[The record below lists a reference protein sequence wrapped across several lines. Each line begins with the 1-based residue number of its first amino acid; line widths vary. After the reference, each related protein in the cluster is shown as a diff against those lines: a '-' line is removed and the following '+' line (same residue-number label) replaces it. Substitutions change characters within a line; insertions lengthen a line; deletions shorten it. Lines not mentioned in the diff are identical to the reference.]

1 MVDARRSIKF
11 LLLQPSFML
20 ASILPDKNS
29 YYAKG
34 KPWHFFVLGIVLS
47 GYISL
52 AYFRANENGRISMAS
67 IVPLLTLVPFSF
79 FAFRGN
85 YDRRPVLTISS
96 KGIWFATW

>member
-1 MVDARRSIKF
+1 
-11 LLLQPSFML
+11 ML
-20 ASILPDKNS
+20 ASILFDKTF

-47 GYISL
+47 GFISL
-52 AYFRANENGRISMAS
+52 VYFRANENGRISMES

-96 KGIWFATW
+96 EGIWFASW